1 MKFLPLIIIP
11 ALVLQLQSQ
20 LPLAAPTPASTG
32 SSQQAHTPIP
42 TTLPLSL
49 LGTVVNSNQ
58 ENLAV
63 ILDTSSNKQRLLNSG
78 DVVLDATI
86 ERIERGRVILL
97 VNGQQQV
104 LRQKNRQGGGAGAV
118 TGSLDM
124 RILPPDIM
132 PPPPPPVPAP
142 VPKAKKL

>member
-1 MKFLPLIIIP
+1 MKFLPLIFIVP
-11 ALVLQLQSQ
+11 ALVFQLQAQSAF
-20 LPLAAPTPASTG
+20 AASASTG
-32 SSQQAHTPIP
+32 SQQQKHALPP
-42 TTLPLSL
+42 TSLPLSL

-86 ERIERGRVILL
+86 ERIERGSVILL

-104 LRQKNRQGGGAGAV
+104 LRQKNRQGGGPGAE
-118 TGSLDM
+118 TGPLN
-124 RILPPDIM
+124 RKTLPPNLR
-132 PPPPPPVPAP
+132 PPPPPPAPAP
-142 VPKAKKL
+142 LPKAKTL